1 VVEMINLN
9 KIQEE
14 KPIEELINFS
24 IINVDKPTEHT
35 SFDVVAR
42 IRGIFNTKKVGHF
55 GTLDPKV
62 TGVLPICLNKACKL
76 SEFFMHHDKEYIG
89 KMYVHKEISGTKLE
103 QEMKKFI
110 GKIKQKPPVKS
121 SVKRVE
127 RERTVNKFKIKE
139 IEGKTVGFHCDV
151 EAGTYIRKLIHDLG
165 KNIGGAHMIKLI
177 RVRAGIFD
185 IKHAYPIEEIK
196 KAYTLWK
203 EKGDESELRK
213 MLIPAEIITKIY
225 PSVQVKEEL
234 VYSLLNGK
242 PLIKEDLDEKL
253 PDSDIFVVF
262 NNDKFIGM
270 YGKVEQEKIIAK
282 PKMVFS

>member
-1 VVEMINLN
+1 MIDLK

-14 KPIEELINFS
+14 KPIEGLINFS
-24 IINVDKPTEHT
+24 ILNVDKPTEHT

-42 IRGIFNTKKVGHF
+42 IRGIFNTKRVGHF

-89 KMYVHKEISGTKLE
+89 KMSIHKEISRAKLE
-103 QEMKKFI
+103 KEMEKFI
-110 GKIKQKPPVKS
+110 GKITQKPPVKS

-127 RERTVNKFKIKE
+127 RERTVNKFRIKD
-139 IEGKTVGFHCDV
+139 IDGKVVGFHCDV

-165 KNIGGAHMIKLI
+165 EGIGGAHMIKLV
-177 RVRAGIFD
+177 RVRAGLFN
-185 IKHAYPIEEIK
+185 IKQSHTIEEIQ
-196 KAYTLWK
+196 KAYSLWK
-203 EKGDESELRK
+203 KKGDESELRK

-225 PSVQVKEEL
+225 PPVQVKEEL
-234 VYSLLNGK
+234 VQSLLNGK
-242 PLIKEDLDEKL
+242 PLIEEDIDLKEIE
-253 PDSDIFVVF
+253 DSDIFVIF
-262 NNDKFIGM
+262 NKDKFIGM
-270 YGKVEQEKIIAK
+270 YGKVDQEKIIAK